1 MDYLKR
7 RNNLLDKL
15 TEIYIFMIIV
25 IFPLCVDKTGFFRI
39 LECKYRIYLGMSVG
53 YIAITIIT
61 IIYYYIFHKVNN
73 IKNIKIS
80 KVQCAVIAF
89 WIVNVISC
97 IFSDYWKKYNLFVG
111 VGRGEGLIN
120 ITLYCFTFILI
131 SIFGKFR
138 KRYIMYF
145 SISSICISSIAILQY
160 IGFNPLNMYQDGIG
174 THNVSFM
181 ATIGNID
188 FISAMY
194 CMLLTVSF
202 SAFIFIDEKIKYKII
217 HLLSI
222 FMGFFI
228 FIIINV
234 MSGKI
239 AFLAIFI
246 ILSPLIVTNSKRLYR
261 AIIVFASIIFGLA
274 INIIINPQYHYNI
287 QKLTLDFQ
295 FNKISFAFLIITGIF
310 AFLAYILY
318 RNEYDLSKNKKII
331 KILYAVIVGSIFL
344 LIICL
349 YFINFSSGT
358 LYEVH
363 ELLHGNFIDEFGT
376 YRIFLWKRA
385 MKLFREKPIIGSGPD
400 TFAVRFMDKYTDD
413 VMKIGKLSI
422 NDTAGNVY
430 ITMLINIGM
439 LGLVVYLIFL
449 ILQLKEGVKKKN
461 NYSKVLLIAILCY
474 WIQDLFNL
482 WVVVVTPVYW
492 TLMAIHQLGI
502 NENTKDLEIGGIKN
516 ESKKEK

>member
-1 MDYLKR
+1 M
-7 RNNLLDKL
+7 
-15 TEIYIFMIIV
+15 
-25 IFPLCVDKTGFFRI
+25 
-39 LECKYRIYLGMSVG
+39 
-53 YIAITIIT
+53 
-61 IIYYYIFHKVNN
+61 
-73 IKNIKIS
+73 
-80 KVQCAVIAF
+80 
-89 WIVNVISC
+89 
-97 IFSDYWKKYNLFVG
+97 
-111 VGRGEGLIN
+111 
-120 ITLYCFTFILI
+120 
-131 SIFGKFR
+131 
-138 KRYIMYF
+138 
-145 SISSICISSIAILQY
+145 
-160 IGFNPLNMYQDGIG
+160 
-174 THNVSFM
+174 
-181 ATIGNID
+181 
-188 FISAMY
+188 
-194 CMLLTVSF
+194 
-202 SAFIFIDEKIKYKII
+202 
-217 HLLSI
+217 
-222 FMGFFI
+222 
-228 FIIINV
+228 
-234 MSGKI
+234 
-239 AFLAIFI
+239 
-246 ILSPLIVTNSKRLYR
+246 
-261 AIIVFASIIFGLA
+261 
-274 INIIINPQYHYNI
+274 
-287 QKLTLDFQ
+287 
-295 FNKISFAFLIITGIF
+295 
-310 AFLAYILY
+310 AYILY
-318 RNEYDLSKNKKII
+318 RNEYDLSKNKEII

-385 MKLFREKPIIGSGPD
+385 MKLFRENPIIGSGPD

-439 LGLVVYLIFL
+439 LGLFVYLIFL
-449 ILQLKEGVKKKN
+449 ILQLKEGIKKKN